1 MKMLFSD
8 NYETFRRCE
17 FYDSSRDAGCND
29 DVKTGIDVRN
39 LKKYTPILIQL
50 RNFRVKR
57 QWQQCVPAKKTI
69 AILMTNAVVLNLSSV
84 VPVEI
89 KTEEMGSNVPAT
101 RTMVKPGGALE
112 DLPVS
117 IMNMVYH
124 YKHGFG
130 LS

>member
-39 LKKYTPILIQL
+39 LKITPPPPYSFIPL

-57 QWQQCVPAKKTI
+57 QWQRCVPAKKTI
-69 AILMTNAVVLNLSSV
+69 AILMTNAVVLNPSSV

-89 KTEEMGSNVPAT
+89 KMEEMGSNVPAT

-124 YKHGFG
+124 
-130 LS
+130 

>member
-1 MKMLFSD
+1 
-8 NYETFRRCE
+8 
-17 FYDSSRDAGCND
+17 
-29 DVKTGIDVRN
+29 
-39 LKKYTPILIQL
+39 
-50 RNFRVKR
+50 
-57 QWQQCVPAKKTI
+57 
-69 AILMTNAVVLNLSSV
+69 MTSAVVLNPSSV

-124 YKHGFG
+124 FKHGFG
-130 LS
+130 LN

>member
-57 QWQQCVPAKKTI
+57 QWQRCVPAKKTI
-69 AILMTNAVVLNLSSV
+69 AILMTNAVVLNPSSV

-89 KTEEMGSNVPAT
+89 KMEEMGSNVPAT
-101 RTMVKPGGALE
+101 RIMEKTGGVLE